1 MNKKIIT
8 GTIASAVIL
17 GGAIGA
23 GAMTDS
29 FRTVGIQ
36 TEGSNYSAQDTKLL
50 SMEEAKEIALA
61 EYEGVIESFESDKDW
76 GKHIYEIEIDNGEI
90 EYDLDMDAKTGE
102 ILKAEED
109 RDNDDDDRD
118 DSNQSSANSDSAAEN
133 KNLISEEEAI
143 TIATEKVAGTV
154 KEIERDEDDGRV
166 EYEIE
171 IRTDDGDA
179 DIEID
184 AETGE
189 ILSVDYDRD

>member
-23 GAMTDS
+23 GAMTDN

-36 TEGSNYSAQDTKLL
+36 TEDNNKSSQDTKLL
-50 SMEEAKEIALA
+50 SMEEAKKIALA
-61 EYEGVIESFESDKDW
+61 EYDGVVESFESDKDW
-76 GKHIYEIEIDNGEI
+76 GKHIYEIEIDNGAI
-90 EYDLDMDAKTGE
+90 EYELDMDAVTGE
-102 ILKAEED
+102 ILKVEED
-109 RDNDDDDRD
+109 HDDDDDRE
-118 DSNQSSANSDSAAEN
+118 DSNQTSSNKGSETEN

-143 TIATEKVAGTV
+143 KIATDKVAGTV
-154 KEIERDEDDGRV
+154 NKIERDKDDGRV

-171 IRTDDGDA
+171 IRTDTGEA